1 VSKLR
6 IDQYLALFL
15 LSLVFLIPVKQVLPQ
30 EMILP
35 EIILDKISPIP
46 VLNGDQQPESF
57 IASLSAQSFVA
68 IDVDSAAILLEKD
81 AHQKVSP
88 ASTTK
93 IMTALVAK
101 DLFDLEQALTVKNK
115 SLNIG
120 HTIGFE
126 KGEKFS
132 TNDILKALLV
142 NSGNDAA
149 EILAQNHPEGY
160 DAFILAMNRK
170 AVDFHLLDSVFSNP
184 SGLDSTSHYST
195 AFDLSLLARELMKD
209 QVLRE
214 MVRTQQVQIQN
225 LSSNRRY
232 YLYNTNLL
240 LGIEP
245 GVVGIK
251 TGTTDLAGEALI
263 TQVEREGKQIL
274 IVVLGSQDR
283 YSDTKQIIDWIFSHY
298 QWLEI

>member
-1 VSKLR
+1 
-6 IDQYLALFL
+6 
-15 LSLVFLIPVKQVLPQ
+15 
-30 EMILP
+30 
-35 EIILDKISPIP
+35 
-46 VLNGDQQPESF
+46 
-57 IASLSAQSFVA
+57 
-68 IDVDSAAILLEKD
+68 
-81 AHQKVSP
+81 
-88 ASTTK
+88 
-93 IMTALVAK
+93 
-101 DLFDLEQALTVKNK
+101 
-115 SLNIG
+115 
-120 HTIGFE
+120 
-126 KGEKFS
+126 
-132 TNDILKALLV
+132 
-142 NSGNDAA
+142 
-149 EILAQNHPEGY
+149 
-160 DAFILAMNRK
+160 MNRK